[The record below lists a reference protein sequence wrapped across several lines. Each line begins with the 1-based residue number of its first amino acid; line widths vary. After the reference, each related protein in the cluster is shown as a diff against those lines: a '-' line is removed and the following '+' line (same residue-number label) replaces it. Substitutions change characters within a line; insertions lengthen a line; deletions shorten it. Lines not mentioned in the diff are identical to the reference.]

1 MLMVGR
7 VEEVGKEP
15 FLLFGQPK
23 RFGKGREGHLEKAEG
38 VLEHDLSPEDG
49 QGQNLGS
56 VDDLVGYDVLFVE
69 FVQDQVG
76 IEPLRIVS
84 QDREF
89 TFFCQF
95 RQPLQEIHDARTPL
109 KFEQC
114 VAVGSSSTHEIG
126 HVNPRVLHG
135 FTIPVDEDM
144 IFLFSGSVGPVG
156 FTFSGFE

>member
-1 MLMVGR
+1 MVGR

-23 RFGKGREGHLEKAEG
+23 GFGKGREGHLEKAEA
-38 VLEHDLSPEDG
+38 VLEHDLSTEAG

-69 FVQDQVG
+69 FVQDQVR

-95 RQPLQEIHDARTPL
+95 H
-109 KFEQC
+109 
-114 VAVGSSSTHEIG
+114 
-126 HVNPRVLHG
+126 
-135 FTIPVDEDM
+135 
-144 IFLFSGSVGPVG
+144 
-156 FTFSGFE
+156 